1 MNAQQRESRTF
12 LRAHAFLLCVV
23 LVGFARSFYLRGLFL
38 ESPLHLRLAIHGVA
52 LTLWFVLTVLQA
64 WFAASGRRSLH
75 VRTAW
80 ATVLVVPAVLITGA
94 WVNTALAW
102 QIQSAQ
108 DPENMFIWANYMSL
122 LSFAAL
128 VGMAVVK
135 RRRLPEHRRLVL
147 FASIAIIGPAFARFA
162 FWPVIGAGLAL
173 APAFAGAGMLLL
185 TLAAAVYDWATLRRV
200 HATTLAGFA
209 AILLPLLAGTALA
222 VSGLG
227 FGLIH

>member
-38 ESPLHLRLAIHGVA
+38 DSPLHLRLAVHGVA
-52 LTLWFVLTVLQA
+52 LTLWFVLTVVQA

-75 VRTAW
+75 ARMAW

-102 QIQSAQ
+102 QIRSAQ

-128 VGMAVVK
+128 VVMAVVR

-185 TLAAAVYDWATLRRV
+185 TLAAAAYDWATQRRV